1 MLVGGAVAWPLAARA
16 QHTLKTARIGYLA
29 FRSPMSAD
37 DAFFQGL
44 RNFGW
49 MEGQNIFVERR
60 FAAGN
65 ID

>member
-1 MLVGGAVAWPLAARA
+1 
-16 QHTLKTARIGYLA
+16 
-29 FRSPMSAD
+29 MSAD

-44 RNFGW
+44 RDFGW

-65 ID
+65 ILSVRAIPTWI